1 MANKKAQTSQ
11 EGAGRQKANPKGIY
25 KGNREE
31 WLEAAMSI
39 MAVWLNNLLVTTPMK
54 HPTIKGKMVTL
65 ARYFKIL
72 TDLVSNSVAWGKL
85 PTPKFRLNEVR
96 VSCSLQDTGMVKSSA
111 LAHVHLK
118 HATGNKKHEIRM
130 GVQVGGRKTKE
141 ESNRVADILLHE
153 MIHCVFPFDGHRGG
167 FYFLAKAVGL
177 QSPMTSTTTSEA
189 LKQRINKE
197 VVSVLGKYPH
207 EKVTLIGRGKRG
219 KGSRSIKAQCDECA
233 CVIRISRTWIRL
245 ADSTKGGLICPMGCG
260 VYLRVYGEY

>member
-1 MANKKAQTSQ
+1 VGTMASKKAQTSR
-11 EGAGRQKANPKGIY
+11 EGAGRQKANARGIY
-25 KGNREE
+25 KGTREE
-31 WLEAAMSI
+31 WLEAAMGI
-39 MAVWLNNLLVTTPMK
+39 MAVWLNTLLVTTQMK
-54 HPTIKGKMVTL
+54 HPAIKGKMVSL

-72 TDLVSNSVAWGKL
+72 TDKVGYVVKL

-96 VSCSLQDTGMVKSSA
+96 VSCSLQDTGMVASSA

-177 QSPMTSTTTSEA
+177 MSPMTSTTASEA

-197 VVSVLGKYPH
+197 VVSVLGRYPH
-207 EKVTLIGRGKRG
+207 EKVTLIGRGQRG
-219 KGSRSIKAQCDECA
+219 KGSRLILCECPE
-233 CVIRISRTWIRL
+233 CGCKVRLSRMWIDT
-245 ADSTKGGLICPMGCG
+245 AIDGQGWVSCPMGCPTSM
-260 VYLRVYGEY
+260 RI